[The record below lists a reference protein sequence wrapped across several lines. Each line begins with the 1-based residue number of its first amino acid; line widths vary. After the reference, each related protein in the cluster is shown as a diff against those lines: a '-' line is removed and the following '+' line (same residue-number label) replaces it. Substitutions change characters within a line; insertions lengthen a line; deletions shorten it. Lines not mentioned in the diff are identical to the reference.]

1 METKFNTLN
10 QSEME
15 IEVSLGYEEI
25 KPDIDEAY
33 NVEKKNISVPG
44 FRKGKVPNHILKK
57 LYGEAIEYQ
66 ACEKIANKK
75 FWKIVDAEGLKP
87 ISAPQLTDL
96 DLKPNEKFTFK
107 ISYEIIPHLELK
119 DYKGL
124 EISKPKFEVKDEDI
138 ETQWKSILKSKTTRE
153 AAEVI
158 SDINHVIKVNLQ
170 RLDDNGTEMENSRSE
185 NLSIDLSDSKVN
197 PEIVSNV
204 MQKKVGDNFSFTFT
218 DEHSHADHVHKES
231 FNYKGEV
238 LSIEKIVYPELTE
251 ETILAVTNNK
261 FKTELDYKT
270 DLRKNFE
277 AYYNSEAENIF
288 INSLL
293 NQIIKNNEFEAPKG
307 YVETYKKRLI
317 ESEKEEYKKYNMPFD
332 EKKSSE
338 QLSGKAEWNAKWQ
351 IIMDNIIR
359 IENIKVEDS
368 ELEELAKQ
376 EAEKTGI
383 TVQKL
388 VKYYKD
394 SHKDEVLLEDK
405 VIDFL
410 KKNTTIKELNPNEL
424 KEEKTEKKSKGKK

>member
-1 METKFNTLN
+1 
-10 QSEME
+10 ME
-15 IEVSLGYEEI
+15 IEVSLAYDEI

-33 NVEKKNISVPG
+33 NEERKKITVPG

-57 LYGEAIEYQ
+57 LYSEAIEYQ

-75 FWKIVDAEGLKP
+75 FWEIVDAEGLKP

-96 DLKPNEKFTFK
+96 DFKPNEKFTFK
-107 ISYEIIPHLELK
+107 ISYEIIPQLELK

-124 EISKPKFEVKDEDI
+124 EIIKPKLEVKEEDI
-138 ETQWKSILKSKTTRE
+138 EAQWKAILKSKATRE
-153 AAEVI
+153 VAEIV
-158 SDINHVIKVNLQ
+158 SDINHIIKVNLQ
-170 RLDDNGTEMENSRSE
+170 RLDENGTEMENSQSK

-197 PEIVSNV
+197 PEIISSVL
-204 MQKKVGDNFSFTFT
+204 QKKVGDNFTFTFT
-218 DEHSHADHVHKES
+218 DEHSHGDHVHKET
-231 FNYKGEV
+231 FNYKGEI

-261 FKTELDYKT
+261 FKTELEYKA

-277 AYYNSEAENIF
+277 EYYNSEAENIF

-293 NQIIKNNEFEAPKG
+293 NQIIKNNDFEAPKG
-307 YVETYKKRLI
+307 YVENYKKRLI
-317 ESEKEEYKKYNMPFD
+317 ESEREEYKKYNMPFD

-338 QLSGKAEWNAKWQ
+338 QLSAKAEWNAKWQ

-383 TVQKL
+383 SVQKL
-388 VKYYKD
+388 IKYYKD
-394 SHKDEVLLEDK
+394 SHRDEVLLEDK

-410 KKNTTIKELNPNEL
+410 KKNTKIKEINPNEV
-424 KEEKTEKKSKGKK
+424 KEEKTEKKSKGNK